1 MIFFLGCVCKISPDS
16 LLNMGEKLQSQK
28 TYSCSF
34 SDCKSTFGESWK
46 LEAHMCKHTGLVS
59 GSEVLQFKNEHKK
72 IFKHIDSQMN
82 SYINFF
88 FFFKSQKPF
97 SCGNCDERFC
107 TQHQLTRHELS
118 EEKPIMKNHV
128 SNTQELQKKHFNV

>member
-1 MIFFLGCVCKISPDS
+1 
-16 LLNMGEKLQSQK
+16 
-28 TYSCSF
+28 
-34 SDCKSTFGESWK
+34 
-46 LEAHMCKHTGLVS
+46 
-59 GSEVLQFKNEHKK
+59 
-72 IFKHIDSQMN
+72 MN

-97 SCGNCDERFC
+97 SCGNCDKRFC